1 MSGSIV
7 CQDDNLMTEKTR
19 KVHAVV
25 MWLDYTVA
33 IDADKV
39 MKAIV
44 AIQFHRKEGTF
55 MQVSS
60 QGAPVA
66 RRWAQT
72 LYLVVAS
79 LILLAI
85 FLQGFLIG
93 AFLFAGALWGRD
105 AHSIV
110 GLVLVVLSLLLALVG
125 LLAQVPGR
133 TKLWGFLLF
142 VLMIIQFILPSTS
155 GSVPLLAALHPA
167 NAMILFGLS
176 LFLIFRIQQVK
187 RANE

>member
-1 MSGSIV
+1 
-7 CQDDNLMTEKTR
+7 
-19 KVHAVV
+19 
-25 MWLDYTVA
+25 
-33 IDADKV
+33 
-39 MKAIV
+39 
-44 AIQFHRKEGTF
+44 
-55 MQVSS
+55 MQISS
-60 QGAPVA
+60 QDKPVA

-72 LYLVVAS
+72 LYLVLAS
-79 LILLAI
+79 LTLLGI

-93 AFLFAGALWGRD
+93 AFLFGGAIWGKD

-110 GLVLVVLSLLLALVG
+110 GLALLVLSLLLALVG

-133 TKLWGFLLF
+133 MKVWGFLLF

-167 NAMILFGLS
+167 NAMLLFGLS
-176 LFLIFRIQQVK
+176 LFLIFRIWQLM

>member
-1 MSGSIV
+1 
-7 CQDDNLMTEKTR
+7 
-19 KVHAVV
+19 
-25 MWLDYTVA
+25 
-33 IDADKV
+33 
-39 MKAIV
+39 
-44 AIQFHRKEGTF
+44 
-55 MQVSS
+55 MQISS
-60 QGAPVA
+60 QDKPVA

-72 LYLVVAS
+72 LYLVLAS
-79 LILLAI
+79 LTLLGI

-93 AFLFAGALWGRD
+93 AFLFGGAIWGKD

-110 GLVLVVLSLLLALVG
+110 GLALLVLSLLLALVR

-133 TKLWGFLLF
+133 TKVLGFLLF

-167 NAMILFGLS
+167 NAMLLFGLS
-176 LFLIFRIQQVK
+176 LFLIFRIWQLM